1 MLQKDTPIFP
11 HVTIQEMSEKYFYE
25 IRETD
30 ALHEQLYMS
39 IRVWL
44 AKYLLERKMFSNK
57 RKIVGQSQ
65 ARVYARNIPP

>member
-39 IRVWL
+39 IRV
-44 AKYLLERKMFSNK
+44 
-57 RKIVGQSQ
+57 
-65 ARVYARNIPP
+65 